1 MPPITT
7 NESQE
12 QSTSTTSSILK
23 ERRFK
28 LSRACDRCRR
38 RRIKCDEGHPCQ
50 ACLTA
55 NSACTFEEPGKRTH
69 PHKSKRTATLE
80 DRMHHLETL
89 IQAIP
94 PAVFAA
100 GGIIP
105 SNIGQQSS
113 TEAAASPVLPF
124 AFPTQFSS
132 GVPPPSLHVF
142 PLTNPST
149 HFTRDSNANGEQHH
163 GTGSSLDSNH
173 KMTPDQLAEETSHMS
188 LAASYL
194 YFDDEGYTRWQ
205 GETSGLPVLDLLV
218 ERHTPSSNQE
228 KSAPTP
234 DSSPSSKLDNA
245 TNLDWFPDRK
255 PRRTDLNPQTLWRLM
270 TSYIVPEL
278 MDSLVQCYLSTSYY
292 ILPFLHV
299 PTFLSDYGNPEKW
312 GEAGFASFI
321 VAVCCLAS
329 RHIDDPRV
337 RSNPADGI
345 SSGTH
350 WFELFGRLRNL
361 PIADRPTLYNIQ
373 ANLIAAVY
381 AVGLGKLS
389 KGAALLAEAVTMSID
404 AGLHRCADDYDLF
417 DPIEDEV
424 RKRTFWCVYIW
435 DKQLSA
441 HFGRPPLLR
450 LRDCDVSE
458 PAPVDDE
465 YITRDS
471 VGTPPPGTECR
482 LTAFICSLRIM
493 VVMESV
499 LDVPPVRNYG
509 DSSSFLLRATHV
521 LSGSRRFRDLRDEEA
536 LLDDIHRSIPPY
548 WQHTPETLASEDIIR
563 LTQAERLHC
572 AEHFARLLIYR
583 HRFSE
588 LMAERTSGGSDET
601 AGEQEKAA
609 LIAAQASAL
618 RIITT
623 HLQVAKKGLMTYYGV
638 HVIHQLTQAGR
649 TLVAILLSCKTEEL
663 QHLIPPGLDA
673 LRSCV
678 GLLRRFSGRY
688 VCGLRS
694 GDLMEEFCRLTHI
707 PLETT
712 QREPNAS
719 NRPPWIRPVRKKS
732 AARSVGTANTDSPPQ
747 HSSPEGFS
755 TTDFFVDPP
764 KNGSSLFV
772 SSPPVPSVTSPM
784 SHTQPQLFSPANQPQ
799 AQFMDTSGMGFD
811 MIREDSQMYMP
822 PSDMMGLFD
831 DGVDVQQLFGGV
843 FSAQQPQSSRPSQL
857 RGSSTMNLD
866 NESFDSPGFMK
877 PSGLTTSP

>member
-28 LSRACDRCRR
+28 LSR
-38 RRIKCDEGHPCQ
+38 
-50 ACLTA
+50 
-55 NSACTFEEPGKRTH
+55 
-69 PHKSKRTATLE
+69 RTATLE

-94 PAVFAA
+94 PAVFVA
-100 GGIIP
+100 GGILP
-105 SNIGQQSS
+105 PNTGQQSS
-113 TEAAASPVLPF
+113 TEGAASPVLPF
-124 AFPTQFSS
+124 AFPTQFPS

-149 HFTRDSNANGEQHH
+149 HFTRDSSANGEQHH
-163 GTGSSLDSNH
+163 GTGSALDANH
-173 KMTPDQLAEETSHMS
+173 KITDQLVDEASHMS
-188 LAASYL
+188 LTASYL

-218 ERHTPSSNQE
+218 ERHTPSCNQE
-228 KSAPTP
+228 KSAPAL
-234 DSSPSSKLDNA
+234 DKSQSSKLDNA
-245 TNLDWFPDRK
+245 TNTDWFPDRK

-299 PTFLSDYGNPEKW
+299 PTFLADYGNPEKW

-350 WFELFGRLRNL
+350 WFELFGRLRNH

-389 KGAALLAEAVTMSID
+389 KAAALLAEAVTMSID

-465 YITRDS
+465 FITRDG
-471 VGTPPPGTECR
+471 VGMPPPGTECR
-482 LTAFICSLRIM
+482 ILAFICSLRIM

-499 LDVPPVRNYG
+499 LDVPPARNYG
-509 DSSSFLLRATHV
+509 DSSSFLLRAMHV

-548 WQHTPETLASEDIIR
+548 WSHTPETLASEDIIR

-588 LMAERTSGGSDET
+588 LMAERTSGGSDEP

-609 LIAAQASAL
+609 LIAAQNSAL
-618 RIITT
+618 QIITT
-623 HLQVAKKGLMTYYGV
+623 HLGIAKKGLMTYYGV

-678 GLLRRFSGRY
+678 GLL
-688 VCGLRS
+688 
-694 GDLMEEFCRLTHI
+694 LTQI

-712 QREPNAS
+712 RREPTAN

-755 TTDFFVDPP
+755 PADFFADPP

-772 SSPPVPSVTSPM
+772 STSAPSVTS
-784 SHTQPQLFSPANQPQ
+784 SASQPHPPPFPSASQPQ
-799 AQFMDTSGMGFD
+799 APFMDTSGMAFD
-811 MIREDSQMYMP
+811 MIREDPQMYMS

-831 DGVDVQQLFGGV
+831 DGVDVQQLFGGA
-843 FSAQQPQSSRPSQL
+843 FLAQSQSRSSQL
-857 RGSSTMNLD
+857 QSSTMNLD
-866 NESFDSPGFMK
+866 TESFDSPGFMK
-877 PSGLTTSP
+877 QNGLTTSP